1 MYDSILESESFLP
14 CAALTNA
21 KMTHLCWDNFDLC
34 EETPSESGTT
44 PSTHGIIIQEPP
56 DEVDDITN
64 VQSVIEKTK
73 KRSSL
78 YTPIVINPY
87 FYNNFVEPAFNVL
100 KLTFDDRTRE
110 TKVTKNN
117 FL

>member
-1 MYDSILESESFLP
+1 MNRFGHCTSHSKLLELETAMYDSILESESFLP

-56 DEVDDITN
+56 DEVDGITN
-64 VQSVIEKTK
+64 VQSVIEKNQKALFTLHPHSYK
-73 KRSSL
+73 SL
-78 YTPIVINPY
+78 
-87 FYNNFVEPAFNVL
+87 L
-100 KLTFDDRTRE
+100 L
-110 TKVTKNN
+110 
-117 FL
+117 